1 MANTFQVV
9 DWLCQESLRGLINNL
24 AVASGFNT
32 DYNDNYT
39 KDFAV
44 GETVR
49 VKTGSGGYSGGIR
62 AHTLALSMEKNKK
75 MYRKELDNT

>member
-1 MANTFQVV
+1 VQVLNGAWV
-9 DWLCQESLRGLINNL
+9 RSLFSAQKNI
-24 AVASGFNT
+24 
-32 DYNDNYT
+32 
-39 KDFAV
+39 
-44 GETVR
+44 R